1 MKSSLTL
8 TLAILFALPFAF
20 SQSASDNWV
29 FHNSPNDG
37 WFGAIAESPDGR
49 IFAGGGLP
57 NSFFR
62 VYDGNTWTNYTQ
74 AGTGVNFYFFG
85 RDLAVDNNNVL
96 WISPGNQGGITS
108 WDGTTL
114 TNYSTANSGINS
126 NSVFGLAVDHDN
138 TVWLT
143 SMQSFDGTDWTSFST
158 NFCNF
163 GGRRSVFVADD
174 NDIWISGVY
183 SVGIET
189 GIITQPCVYRISNGT
204 SSSFHVNNG
213 DNLPELSG
221 GQHLIAELADG
232 TVLIAG
238 KTTTGLV
245 INKFDGSGWVHYA
258 TYNGSDVGDAFWG
271 ICVDHSDN
279 IFIAGRKNATT
290 SQIVKLCNGEWTVYD
305 LPEADGFPNAIFDI
319 FVDSQSRLWI
329 AGDKALCSLEY
340 IASNCLT
347 TDIQDN
353 IQSPVCEKM
362 WYDQGYL
369 HLEDCPSLISGAQIK
384 VYDTSGRLV
393 VQQSVSE
400 SSVYLG
406 RLNKGIYFVQLYA
419 ADLPVQFSKLYV
431 N

>member
-143 SMQSFDGTDWTSFST
+143 SMQSFDGANWTSFST

-213 DNLPELSG
+213 DNLPVLSG
-221 GQHLIAELADG
+221 GQHLITQLADG
-232 TVLIAG
+232 TVLLAG
-238 KTTTGLV
+238 KTTDGVVLH
-245 INKFDGSGWVHYA
+245 KFDGTGWGHYA

-279 IFIAGRKNATT
+279 IFIAGSKNATT
-290 SQIVKLCNGEWTVYD
+290 SQILKLCNGAWTVYN
-305 LPEADGFPNAIFDI
+305 LPEEDGFPRAIFDV

-329 AGDKALCSLEY
+329 AGDKALCSLPY
-340 IASNCLT
+340 ASSYCLT
-347 TDIQDN
+347 TDIQDHM
-353 IQSPVCEKM
+353 PAMVCQKI

-369 HLEDCPSLISGAQIK
+369 NVENCPASNVDFQVRI
-384 VYDTSGRLV
+384 YDTSGRLLIN
-393 VQQSVSE
+393 QQELQSPLYVGI
-400 SSVYLG
+400 LT
-406 RLNKGIYFVQLYA
+406 KGIYFVQLQ
-419 ADLPVQFSKLYV
+419 ADGMPLQYSKLYV
-431 N
+431 H